1 MNEGRFSY
9 PYIPE
14 GVYAEIRSLSGLRMQ
29 AQSEVT
35 RLKNRIARWF
45 SIYFP
50 NYKDVYGEPWAVSGI
65 MILKHAPLPED
76 IVNLG
81 IEGINRIWRDAKLR
95 AVGIKRAKTLVE
107 AAEHSVGTREA
118 RDAARIEIRLL
129 LSDYEMYMER
139 EVDEDYR
146 PFYTTW
152 HETST

>member
-1 MNEGRFSY
+1 ME
-9 PYIPE
+9 
-14 GVYAEIRSLSGLRMQ
+14 L
-29 AQSEVT
+29 
-35 RLKNRIARWF
+35 
-45 SIYFP
+45 
-50 NYKDVYGEPWAVSGI
+50 
-65 MILKHAPLPED
+65 
-76 IVNLG
+76 
-81 IEGINRIWRDAKLR
+81 
-95 AVGIKRAKTLVE
+95 KRAKTLVE